1 MLRAP
6 FFLRSFVGLI
16 ALAGAF
22 VVGSFVTATSCPA
35 QDIPLPEPVAPEP
48 ADSGETPA
56 PSPSKARADAL
67 FQRGREL
74 LREGKVADACKLLEE
89 SQRLDPAGGT
99 LLNLSRCYEGL
110 GRFASADA
118 VLERALALATS
129 RGRDDAVSFV
139 EGERSRLAPRVD
151 RMVLSAPSL
160 PPDAGVELDGRRL
173 SAKQVASPIPIDPGS
188 HTLVV
193 DATGYL
199 SFRRT
204 FHLEADPATSGRVI
218 DIRVP
223 ALARKE
229 KPAAPAAPS
238 DPPGAWMSGVGW
250 SSMAAG
256 GVALG
261 VGAALGIA
269 AIVTYDDAERRCPLR
284 DCSDRDAVDDI
295 DRALTMSGASTGLMI
310 AGAVLGGGGLVLV
323 VAAPDPRPG
332 SAARAELGLRGTL
345 P

>member
-1 MLRAP
+1 MLP
-6 FFLRSFVGLI
+6 LPSFVRSYFGPT
-16 ALAGAF
+16 A
-22 VVGSFVTATSCPA
+22 VVGSFVVGSLVSTTPCRA
-35 QDIPLPEPVAPEP
+35 QDLPPQEQVAPEP
-48 ADSGETPA
+48 SASGDAPA
-56 PSPSKARADAL
+56 PSPEKARADAL
-67 FQRGREL
+67 FQSGREL
-74 LREGKVADACKLLEE
+74 LRQGKVADACKLLEA

-118 VLERALALATS
+118 VLERALALATA
-129 RGRDDAVSFV
+129 RGRDDAVAFV

-151 RMVLSAPSL
+151 RVVVSAPSL
-160 PPDAGVELDGRRL
+160 PPHAGVELDGRRL
-173 SAKQVASPIPIDPGS
+173 SAKQLASPIPIDPGS
-188 HTLVV
+188 HAIVV
-193 DATGYL
+193 DATGYV
-199 SFRRT
+199 SFRKL
-204 FHLEADPATSGRVI
+204 FQLEADPATSGRVI

-223 ALARKE
+223 ALTRKA
-229 KPAAPAAPS
+229 KPAAPAAPPDAS
-238 DPPGAWMSGVGW
+238 GSWMSGVGW

-261 VGAALGIA
+261 VGAALGVA
-269 AIVTYDDAERRCPLR
+269 AIVTYNDAARRCPAR

-310 AGAVLGGGGLVLV
+310 AGALLGGGGLVLV

-332 SAARAELGLRGTL
+332 SAARAEIGLRGTL